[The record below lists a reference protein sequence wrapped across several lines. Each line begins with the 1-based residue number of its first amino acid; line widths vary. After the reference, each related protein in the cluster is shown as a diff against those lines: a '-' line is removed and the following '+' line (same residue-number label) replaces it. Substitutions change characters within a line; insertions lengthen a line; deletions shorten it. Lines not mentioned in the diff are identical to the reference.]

1 LAILLEHLGAHRH
14 LEDRIFALG
23 AMAVLAHAMMAGL
36 RLEMLLVAVVDQRV
50 EAIDAAD
57 DDIAPASAIA
67 AIGAAELDE
76 FLAQER
82 HRAGTAIAGTDIDLG
97 LIEEFH
103 GSGLSVVAR
112 TGRILRPMRCPSRA
126 RQFGVDMAHLLSAR
140 KAKPRGKADLDE
152 AHLLLD

>member
-1 LAILLEHLGAHRH
+1 FLAGIGAARCLVGRGLEMRVAEAAIAAREQHQLLADFGEVGDQRLAILLEHLGTHRH

-23 AMAVLAHAMMAGL
+23 AVAILAHAVMAGL
-36 RLEMLLVAVVDQRV
+36 SLEVLLVAVVDQRV

-82 HRAGTAIAGTDIDLG
+82 YRAGTAIAGTD
-97 LIEEFH
+97 
-103 GSGLSVVAR
+103 
-112 TGRILRPMRCPSRA
+112 
-126 RQFGVDMAHLLSAR
+126 
-140 KAKPRGKADLDE
+140 
-152 AHLLLD
+152 